1 MRLLSLTHLIN
12 YAFNYVTRITTL
24 FNIDESHGLKHSM
37 EVFHL
42 ANKIYN
48 SEVTEN
54 PFLKK
59 QEDIIYVS
67 AIIHDMCDKKYMD
80 EKSGITMMRNYM
92 SPYIPK
98 IRLDVISDIIS
109 TMSYSKVKKNG
120 FPDLKEYQLSY
131 HIVREADLLTSY
143 DIDRCIIYGMKV
155 EKLDYLDALK
165 RAIDLFDNRVLKY
178 RSDKLFKTKY
188 SRDLS
193 LKLHKKVLKE
203 IEILK
208 MSHLHLDDN

>member
-1 MRLLSLTHLIN
+1 MRLLSLTPLIN